1 MITNE
6 IINDDSKLDNDDQK
20 NIHLFY
26 QTLISSKKDLA
37 NVTDKKSYLIMVL
50 LRMMTFVEQI
60 NSNSMDSPKKKD
72 NIICLIL
79 I

>member
-1 MITNE
+1 MKIFDNLIHIFYKMITNE

-20 NIHLFY
+20 IYIFY

-60 NSNSMDSPKKKD
+60 NSN
-72 NIICLIL
+72 L
-79 I
+79 